1 MLNLQLGRPGRVRRM
16 ELVDEV
22 FGSDFTPSRRARCW
36 SSAAPSR
43 PCVGPLTRRKL
54 PSKAPLRLHE
64 SGHASSAALAQRAFA

>member
-1 MLNLQLGRPGRVRRM
+1 M

-43 PCVGPLTRRKL
+43 PCVGPLT
-54 PSKAPLRLHE
+54 
-64 SGHASSAALAQRAFA
+64 